1 MLLRS
6 EVWTLNGAGNLTAV
20 ESMPDFDPKLGVLV
34 SGNDIIVTL
43 LGTRYSVTYFK
54 RRGSPLVGHL
64 SCARTIAA
72 CCTGLSLV
80 PFLSLGPKIIPVI
93 SSLHLGPKENG
104 TTLQKIGPR
113 SAASDLVW
121 AQLVPQGTFRP
132 KSL

>member
-54 RRGSPLVGHL
+54 RRGSPLMGHPWRYFVQQPGPIFFDNRQHLIAQFIDIGLLEETANLVIWAFESL
-64 SCARTIAA
+64 S
-72 CCTGLSLV
+72 
-80 PFLSLGPKIIPVI
+80 K
-93 SSLHLGPKENG
+93 
-104 TTLQKIGPR
+104 
-113 SAASDLVW
+113 
-121 AQLVPQGTFRP
+121 
-132 KSL
+132 